1 MKKYILLFLFC
12 ASLAYSDQTMDGGP
26 DSPGLIDPALQ
37 ADAELYYEVFA
48 KGFFLGLGFEL
59 FGVMIAIVKKVRG
72 GTGME

>member
-1 MKKYILLFLFC
+1 
-12 ASLAYSDQTMDGGP
+12 MDGGP